1 MDFAIDVDRASI
13 LSPSRCAGGSAIAP
27 LGTSF
32 LLIGRAGEPVR
43 VHATANWQCN
53 GSLLITS
60 LDR

>member
-32 LLIGRAGEPVR
+32 LLIGRSGEPVW

-53 GSLLITS
+53 GSQLITS
-60 LDR
+60 LGH